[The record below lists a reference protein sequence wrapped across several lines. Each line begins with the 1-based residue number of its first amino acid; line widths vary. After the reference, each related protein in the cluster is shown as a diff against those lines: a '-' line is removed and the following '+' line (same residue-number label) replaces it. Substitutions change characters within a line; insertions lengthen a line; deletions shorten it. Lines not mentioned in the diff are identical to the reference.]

1 MTDAETRPLLGLRPT
16 GDRLPALNKAGEKG
30 FAMKRLVISTLRESY
45 GKDEIRTLSV
55 GDLISLLSDYDE
67 DALVVL
73 SFDNGYTYG
82 GLRDDMFE
90 EEDDSDE
97 DCE

>member
-1 MTDAETRPLLGLRPT
+1 MTDAETRPCMGLRPT
-16 GDRLPALNKAGEKG
+16 GVRLPALNKAGEKG

-45 GKDEIRTLSV
+45 GKDEVRTLSV

-82 GLRDDMFE
+82 GVRYDMVY

>member
-1 MTDAETRPLLGLRPT
+1 
-16 GDRLPALNKAGEKG
+16 
-30 FAMKRLVISTLRESY
+30 MKRLVISTLRESY
-45 GKDEIRTLSV
+45 GKDDLRTLSV
-55 GDLISLLSDYDE
+55 GDLISLLSEYDE

-82 GLRDDMFE
+82 GIRYDMVEE
-90 EEDDSDE
+90 EEDESDD